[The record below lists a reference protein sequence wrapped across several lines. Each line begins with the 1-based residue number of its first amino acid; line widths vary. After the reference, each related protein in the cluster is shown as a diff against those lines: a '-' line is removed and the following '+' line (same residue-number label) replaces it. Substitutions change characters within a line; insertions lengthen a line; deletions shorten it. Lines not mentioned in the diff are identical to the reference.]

1 MATTAVD
8 LRGTSAKSASI
19 ALPKPEGQWTIV
31 WRRFRKHR
39 LAMVSLVFIIFVF
52 IASLIVPLI
61 APFPRDAVNPGQ
73 SFATPMTPDSINGKT
88 HVLGTDHIGRDILTR
103 MLYAARITLSV
114 AFITATLST
123 LIGMTVGAFAGY
135 YRGIV
140 DSILMRILEFMSAIP
155 TFPILLILASIL
167 NQDPKLL
174 PFPDFLAQG
183 VRSLMLLDRP
193 AEARS
198 VLVVIFVITLFG
210 WTSAARLMRGMVLSV
225 RERDFIESARSLGS
239 TNLAIIA
246 KHVVPNA
253 FPPLIVA
260 YTLAL
265 ADGLTAEVAL
275 SFLGLGITDPTPTW
289 GNMLNFATNFMLT
302 HPWAPLIPGIPVVL
316 CSLAFNFI
324 GDGLRDALDPRL
336 KM

>member
-1 MATTAVD
+1 MATAAVGTAS
-8 LRGTSAKSASI
+8 TQKAP
-19 ALPKPEGQWTIV
+19 ALAKPEGQWSIV
-31 WRRFRKHR
+31 ARRFRKHR
-39 LAMVSLVFIIFVF
+39 LAMISLVFIIIVL
-52 IASLIVPLI
+52 IASILAPLL
-61 APFPRDAVNPGQ
+61 ASFPRDATNPVLRFSPPMTVNPQTGQ
-73 SFATPMTPDSINGKT
+73 V
-88 HVLGTDHIGRDILTR
+88 HVLGTDHIGRDTLTR

-114 AFITATLST
+114 AIVTATLST
-123 LIGMTVGAFAGY
+123 FIGMVVGSLGGY

-167 NQDPKLL
+167 NQDPKML
-174 PFPDFLAQG
+174 PFPNILVNFISS
-183 VRSLMLLDRP
+183 VMLIDP
-193 AEARS
+193 QKESRS

-210 WTSAARLMRGMVLSV
+210 WTGAARLMRGMVLSV
-225 RERDFIESARSLGS
+225 RERDFVESSRSLGA
-239 TNLAIIA
+239 NNFWIILR
-246 KHVVPNA
+246 HVIPNA

-265 ADGLTAEVAL
+265 ADGLIAEVAL
-275 SFLGLGITDPTPTW
+275 SFLGLGVTDPTPTW
-289 GNMLNFATNFMLT
+289 GNMLSFATQFMLT
-302 HPWAPLIPGIPVVL
+302 HPWAPLIPGIFVVM

>member
-1 MATTAVD
+1 MATATASVEATTTKPIT
-8 LRGTSAKSASI
+8 LA
-19 ALPKPEGQWTIV
+19 KPEGQWTIV
-31 WRRFRKHR
+31 LRRFRKHR
-39 LAMVSLVFIIFVF
+39 LAIISLTFILIVF
-52 IASLIVPLI
+52 IASLITPLI
-61 APFPRDAVNPGQ
+61 APFPRDAVNPVMRF
-73 SFATPMTPDSINGKT
+73 SPPLTRDTETGKL
-88 HVLGTDHIGRDILTR
+88 HVLGTDHIGRDTFTR
-103 MLYAARITLSV
+103 LLYAARITLSV
-114 AFITATLST
+114 AIIVATLST
-123 LIGMTVGAFAGY
+123 FIGMTVGALAGY
-135 YRGIV
+135 YRGII
-140 DSILMRILEFMSAIP
+140 DGILMRILEFMSAIP
-155 TFPILLILASIL
+155 TFPILLILASVL

-174 PFPDFLAQG
+174 PFPDFLVNFISAI
-183 VRSLMLLDRP
+183 MLIDP
-193 AEARS
+193 QKESRS

-210 WTSAARLMRGMVLSV
+210 WTGAARLMRGMVLSV
-225 RERDFIESARSLGS
+225 RERDFIESARSLGA
-239 TNLAIIA
+239 NNFRIIA
-246 KHVVPNA
+246 RHVVPNA

-289 GNMLNFATNFMLT
+289 GNMLNFATQFMLT

>member
-1 MATTAVD
+1 MATATA
-8 LRGTSAKSASI
+8 SASS
-19 ALPKPEGQWTIV
+19 AAAKPLTVAKPEGQWSIV
-31 WRRFRKHR
+31 FRRFRKHK
-39 LAMVSLVFIIFVF
+39 LAIVSLLFILGVFV
-52 IASLIVPLI
+52 ASLITPLI
-61 APFPRDAVNPGQ
+61 APFPRDAVNPTMRFVPPFSPADQ
-73 SFATPMTPDSINGKT
+73 PGKV
-88 HVLGTDHIGRDILTR
+88 HVLGTDHIGRDTFTR
-103 MLYAARITLSV
+103 LLYAARITLSV
-114 AFITATLST
+114 AIIVATLST
-123 LIGMTVGAFAGY
+123 LIGMTVGALAGY
-135 YRGIV
+135 YRGIIDAV
-140 DSILMRILEFMSAIP
+140 LMRLLEFMSAIP
-155 TFPILLILASIL
+155 TFPILLILASVL

-174 PFPDFLAQG
+174 PFPEFL
-183 VRSLMLLDRP
+183 VNFVSSIMLIDP
-193 AEARS
+193 QKESRS

-210 WTSAARLMRGMVLSV
+210 WTGAARLMRGMVLSV
-225 RERDFIESARSLGS
+225 RERDFIESARSLGAN
-239 TNLAIIA
+239 NLWIIA
-246 KHVVPNA
+246 RHVVPNA

-289 GNMLNFATNFMLT
+289 GNMLNFSTNFMLT

>member
-1 MATTAVD
+1 MATATASVDTAVGKPVV
-8 LRGTSAKSASI
+8 LA
-19 ALPKPEGQWTIV
+19 KPEGQWTIV
-31 WRRFRKHR
+31 LRRFRRHR
-39 LAMVSLVFIIFVF
+39 LAIVSLTLIMVIFV
-52 IASLIVPLI
+52 ASLITPLI
-61 APFPRDAVNPGQ
+61 APFPRDAVNPTLRF
-73 SFATPMTPDSINGKT
+73 SLPMTPAAEPGKV
-88 HVLGTDHIGRDILTR
+88 HVLGTDHVGRDTFTR
-103 MLYAARITLSV
+103 LLYAARITLSV
-114 AFITATLST
+114 AVIVATLST
-123 LIGMTVGAFAGY
+123 LVGMAVGALAGY
-135 YRGIV
+135 YRGVI
-140 DSILMRILEFMSAIP
+140 DAALMRILEFMSAIP
-155 TFPILLILASIL
+155 TFPILLILASVL

-174 PFPDFLAQG
+174 PFPDFLVNFVSAI
-183 VRSLMLLDRP
+183 MLIDP
-193 AEARS
+193 QKESRS

-210 WTSAARLMRGMVLSV
+210 WTGAARLMRGMVLSV
-225 RERDFIESARSLGS
+225 RERDFIESARSLGA
-239 TNLAIIA
+239 NNWWIILR
-246 KHVVPNA
+246 HVVPNA

-289 GNMLNFATNFMLT
+289 GNMLNFSTQFMLT

>member
-1 MATTAVD
+1 MATATASVEATTA
-8 LRGTSAKSASI
+8 RPI
-19 ALPKPEGQWTIV
+19 ALAKPEGQWTIV
-31 WRRFRKHR
+31 LRRFRRHR
-39 LAMVSLVFIIFVF
+39 LAIISLMFIIVVF
-52 IASLIVPLI
+52 IASLITPLI
-61 APFPRDAVNPGQ
+61 APFPRDAVNPVMRF
-73 SFATPMTPDSINGKT
+73 SPPMTTDTETGKL
-88 HVLGTDHIGRDILTR
+88 HVLGTDHVGRDTFTR
-103 MLYAARITLSV
+103 LLYAARITLSV
-114 AFITATLST
+114 AIIVATLST
-123 LIGMTVGAFAGY
+123 FIGMAVGALAGY
-135 YRGIV
+135 YRGVI
-140 DSILMRILEFMSAIP
+140 DGILMRILEFMSAIP
-155 TFPILLILASIL
+155 TFPILLILASVL

-174 PFPDFLAQG
+174 PFPDFLVNFVSAI
-183 VRSLMLLDRP
+183 MLIDP
-193 AEARS
+193 QKESRS

-210 WTSAARLMRGMVLSV
+210 WTGAARLMRGMVLSV
-225 RERDFIESARSLGS
+225 RERDFIESARSLGAN
-239 TNLAIIA
+239 NLRIITR
-246 KHVVPNA
+246 HVVPNA

-289 GNMLNFATNFMLT
+289 GNMLNFSTQFMLT

>member
-1 MATTAVD
+1 MATASARVETAAAAPVT
-8 LRGTSAKSASI
+8 LA
-19 ALPKPEGQWTIV
+19 KPEGQWTIV
-31 WRRFRKHR
+31 LRRFRRHR
-39 LAMVSLVFIIFVF
+39 LAIVSLTFVFIVF
-52 IASLIVPLI
+52 IASLLTPLV
-61 APFPRDAVNPGQ
+61 APFPRDAVNPVMRF
-73 SFATPMTPDSINGKT
+73 SPPFSADTRDNKL
-88 HVLGTDHIGRDILTR
+88 HLLGTDHIGRDTFTR
-103 MLYAARITLSV
+103 LLYAARITLSV
-114 AFITATLST
+114 AFIVATLST
-123 LIGMTVGAFAGY
+123 LIGMAVGALAGY
-135 YRGIV
+135 YRGAI
-140 DSILMRILEFMSAIP
+140 DGLLMRLLEFMSAIP
-155 TFPILLILASIL
+155 TFPILLILASVL

-174 PFPDFLAQG
+174 PFPDLLVNLVSG
-183 VRSLMLLDRP
+183 IMLIDP
-193 AEARS
+193 QKESRS

-210 WTSAARLMRGMVLSV
+210 WTGAARLMRGMVLSV
-225 RERDFIESARSLGS
+225 RERDFIESARSLGAS
-239 TNLAIIA
+239 NLWIIA
-246 KHVVPNA
+246 RHVVPNA

-289 GNMLNFATNFMLT
+289 GNMLNFATQFMLT